1 MGCIFRQVI
10 LPVKFVIKSG
20 DKAVMAILKG

>member
-1 MGCIFRQVI
+1 MGCIFLQVI
-10 LPVKFVIKSG
+10 LPVKCVIKSG